1 MGWDNN
7 FVKKVEKKSLVIG
20 VVGLGYVGLPTALSF
35 YQSGFKIWG
44 IDNSLSVISKLHKGQ
59 NPTGDP
65 SLDGLIP
72 NIEDKNWNVTKSFS
86 ESIPNCD
93 VILVTVPTP
102 VNEDKSMNSSY
113 VFESGES
120 IFSNLTSN
128 SNTIV
133 ILESTVYPGSTNE
146 LWLPLVKKYEL
157 EIGKDITLAYCPE
170 RHNPGDSKNNISTVA
185 RVIGCD
191 DTNIGKELVYLYS
204 ELTKGNVRYV
214 GKIEVAESAKLVEN
228 IQRDINIALVNEL
241 AIILPHLGVDVED
254 VLDAASSK
262 WNFHRYKPGLGVGG
276 HCIPID
282 PYFIIDKAKFQ
293 GLSANLVSSAR
304 KINELM
310 PSVTSKQIKKILLSH
325 YPNNKSSFN
334 ALIMG
339 WSYKAD
345 IGDARES
352 PSLHL
357 FNELTNLNIKVKCY
371 DPYFD
376 KNEMND
382 DFNFINNL
390 NDISDID
397 ILILATAHTEFIDM
411 DWSNYIH
418 IMNKPLIFD
427 GRRCLNL
434 KNMEEIGWSTY
445 AIGKPIN

>member
-1 MGWDNN
+1 
-7 FVKKVEKKSLVIG
+7 
-20 VVGLGYVGLPTALSF
+20 
-35 YQSGFKIWG
+35 
-44 IDNSLSVISKLHKGQ
+44 
-59 NPTGDP
+59 
-65 SLDGLIP
+65 
-72 NIEDKNWNVTKSFS
+72 
-86 ESIPNCD
+86 
-93 VILVTVPTP
+93 
-102 VNEDKSMNSSY
+102 
-113 VFESGES
+113 
-120 IFSNLTSN
+120 
-128 SNTIV
+128 
-133 ILESTVYPGSTNE
+133 
-146 LWLPLVKKYEL
+146 
-157 EIGKDITLAYCPE
+157 
-170 RHNPGDSKNNISTVA
+170 
-185 RVIGCD
+185 
-191 DTNIGKELVYLYS
+191 
-204 ELTKGNVRYV
+204 
-214 GKIEVAESAKLVEN
+214 
-228 IQRDINIALVNEL
+228 
-241 AIILPHLGVDVED
+241 
-254 VLDAASSK
+254 
-262 WNFHRYKPGLGVGG
+262 
-276 HCIPID
+276 
-282 PYFIIDKAKFQ
+282 
-293 GLSANLVSSAR
+293 
-304 KINELM
+304 M

-325 YPNNKSSFN
+325 YSNNKSSFN

-397 ILILATAHTEFIDM
+397 ILILATAHSEFIDM

>member
-1 MGWDNN
+1 MSCDDN
-7 FVKKVEKKSLVIG
+7 FVKRVKEKSLVIG
-20 VVGLGYVGLPTALSF
+20 VVGLGYVGLPTAISF
-35 YQSGFKIWG
+35 FESGFKIWG
-44 IDNSLSVISKLHKGQ
+44 IDNSLSVVSKIHKGQ

-65 SLDGLIP
+65 SLDNRIP
-72 NIEDKNWNVTKSFS
+72 DIQNESWNVTNSFS
-86 ESIPNCD
+86 DSIPNCD
-93 VILVTVPTP
+93 IILVTVPTP
-102 VNEDKSMNSSY
+102 VNENKSMDSSH
-113 VFESGES
+113 VSQSGES
-120 IFSNLTSN
+120 IFSNLTTN
-128 SNTIV
+128 SKTIV
-133 ILESTVYPGSTNE
+133 VLESTVYPGSTNE
-146 LWLPLVKKYEL
+146 LWTPLIKKYGL
-157 EIGKDITLAYCPE
+157 KIGKDITLAYCPE
-170 RHNPGDSKNNISTVA
+170 RHNPGDLKNNISTVA

-191 DTNIGKELVYLYS
+191 DQYIGKELIYLYS
-204 ELTKGNVRYV
+204 ELTSGEVKYV

-254 VLDAASSK
+254 VLDAASTK

-310 PSVTSKQIKKILLSH
+310 PSVTSKQIQKILLSR
-325 YPNNKSSFN
+325 YGDNKSSFN

-357 FNELTNLNIKVKCY
+357 FGELTNLGINVKCY

-376 KNEMND
+376 KNEMNEN
-382 DFNFINNL
+382 FNFIDNL
-390 NDISDID
+390 KDISGID
-397 ILILATAHTEFIDM
+397 IIIIATAHSEFINM
-411 DWSNYIH
+411 NWKNYTH

-434 KNMEEIGWSTY
+434 KNMEAGGWSTY